1 MLSPWTKGICVA
13 DTLKAQV
20 FKDVFLEMNIPYSV
34 VRGEQIQLKGTV
46 YNYRMS
52 GMRVSRHLWYV
63 QINGKRKNS
72 LILYEFYSWN
82 DHIHTQKHKNSAQ

>member
-1 MLSPWTKGICVA
+1 MLLLCAEGICVS
-13 DTLKAQV
+13 DTVKAKV

-52 GMRVSRHLWYV
+52 GMMVSRYLWYV
-63 QINGKRKNS
+63 QLNGKKR
-72 LILYEFYSWN
+72 ILFLVILLMELSQ
-82 DHIHTQKHKNSAQ
+82 TQKIKTQLSSTL